1 MATYAETE
9 KTTGEY
15 TTAEARIDLAA
26 AHRLAVRDDLHEGTW
41 NHLSLVDP
49 EDAGRMLISPSYVH
63 WSQVTASSLESLGS
77 DEEAAKRDL
86 ALWTAYRI
94 HWPVHVARPDAK
106 AVLHVHSPNVVALSM
121 VDVKL
126 NQAEQNAIGFWG
138 KTAYT
143 DEYDGLWPDDLEQ
156 GRRMADALGDN
167 TLLMLRSHGAIV
179 VGESVAAAY
188 TRTYL
193 LERAAKAQILAMSTG
208 LPLLNVSDEKLEDSL
223 SRDWVPVDSKS
234 DYLVE
239 HFNAMK
245 RVLDAE
251 EPDYRD

>member
-1 MATYAETE
+1 
-9 KTTGEY
+9 
-15 TTAEARIDLAA
+15 
-26 AHRLAVRDDLHEGTW
+26 
-41 NHLSLVDP
+41 
-49 EDAGRMLISPSYVH
+49 
-63 WSQVTASSLESLGS
+63 
-77 DEEAAKRDL
+77 
-86 ALWTAYRI
+86 
-94 HWPVHVARPDAK
+94 
-106 AVLHVHSPNVVALSM
+106 M